1 MLFTI
6 EGIDGSGKNTLSM
19 ELKKFLKERTKK
31 NVSLISFPDYD
42 SDSGKKIKEY
52 LTAKASLKESLR
64 DIKNSIILFAKNRKN
79 FKFSDSEYII
89 ADRYVESNIYYN
101 LAKVNKVSDK
111 SFITNFVLQL
121 EYRIFKMKKPDFI
134 FYLTAGMDTIES
146 RLKNRKG
153 KTGGVTGDLYENNL
167 KFLERVNQEGINYFS
182 KLSNAE
188 IIRNKEEAFEV
199 LDRFLNSER
208 KGRGV

>member
-1 MLFTI
+1 M
-6 EGIDGSGKNTLSM
+6 
-19 ELKKFLKERTKK
+19 KERTKK
-31 NVSLISFPDYD
+31 DISLISFPDYD
-42 SDSGKKIKEY
+42 SDSGRKIKEY
-52 LTAKASLKESLR
+52 LTIKASLKESLR
-64 DIKNSIILFAKNRKN
+64 DIENSIILFAKNRKN
-79 FKFSDSEYII
+79 FKFPDSEYII

-121 EYRIFKMKKPDFI
+121 EYNAFQMKKPDFI
-134 FYLTAGMDTIES
+134 FYLTAGMDIIES

-153 KTGGVTGDLYENNL
+153 KTGGATGDLYENNL
-167 KFLERVNQEGINYFS
+167 KFLDRVKQEGINYFS
-182 KLSNAE
+182 KLSNAA
-188 IIRNKEEAFEV
+188 IIENKEEAFEI